1 MAELS
6 AVVEQNPPQEHF
18 SWGVELYRTVSLAV
32 PVILVQVGNLL
43 MGIVDTVIVGKVNSH
58 ELAGVAAG
66 NSLFGAALMASVG
79 LQMGL
84 DTIISQAIGARDIK
98 TCDRCLGQGVLLSLV
113 ASALVTPL
121 LYLASGYYGLTG
133 ATPEVVEATK
143 PYLAAVCWSFP
154 LVMLFNVLLKYWQA
168 CGIVFPASIIMLV
181 ANVINYYAA
190 SAFVAGH
197 WGFPR
202 LGAAGVGYATFASRL
217 FTLVAL
223 SAVSYFLWR
232 KRNAMIARGERPK
245 AIFSAK
251 CVTLL
256 APFQFSSLWT
266 YDAVM
271 MRKVLA
277 LGLPALGQVSLEVG
291 AFSLATTFVS
301 QLGVVPLAT
310 HQIVLTI
317 ASFTFTFP
325 LGLSSACAVRV
336 GILTGAHRMADAVR
350 AGWLGI
356 ALGGGIMACFA
367 LCLYLFA
374 PQLIGFF
381 TNDENVVATSGSI
394 MAWAILFQV
403 FDGIQVAGAG
413 ALRGFGDT
421 KLSFFANLTGHYAVG
436 LVLGL
441 TFCFYKGWGLPGIW
455 LGLAAG
461 LMSTALFIVIAWMK
475 ASRYAIA
482 R

>member
-1 MAELS
+1 
-6 AVVEQNPPQEHF
+6 
-18 SWGVELYRTVSLAV
+18 
-32 PVILVQVGNLL
+32 
-43 MGIVDTVIVGKVNSH
+43 MGIVDTIIVGRVDSR

-84 DTIISQAIGARDIK
+84 DTIISQAIGSKDIK
-98 TCDRCLGQGVLLSLV
+98 TCDKCLGQGLILSL
-113 ASALVTPL
+113 LVSLLTTPL
-121 LYLASGYYGLTG
+121 LYLASGYFGLTG
-133 ATPEVVEATK
+133 AAPEVVQATR

-190 SAFVAGH
+190 TAFVAGT

-223 SAVSYFLWR
+223 ALVSFVLWR
-232 KRNAMIARGERPK
+232 KRNASLLSENELTSEAQLTPRQ
-245 AIFSAK
+245 
-251 CVTLL
+251 VTRL
-256 APFQFSSLWT
+256 APFRFASLWT
-266 YDAVM
+266 YDSSL

-277 LGLPALGQVSLEVG
+277 LGLPAFGQVSLEVG
-291 AFSLATTFVS
+291 AFSLATTLVS
-301 QLGVVPLAT
+301 RLGVIPLAT

-336 GILTGAHRMADAVR
+336 GILTGAKRVSEAIR

-356 ALGGGIMACFA
+356 ILGGSIMACFA
-367 LCLYLFA
+367 AGLWFFGADLVGLF
-374 PQLIGFF
+374 
-381 TNDENVVATSGSI
+381 TTDEKVIAASATI
-394 MAWAILFQV
+394 MGWVILFQI

-413 ALRGFGDT
+413 ALRGLGDT
-421 KLSFFANLTGHYAVG
+421 KLAFFANLTGHYAVG
-436 LVLGL
+436 LVLGI
-441 TFCFYKGWGLPGIW
+441 TFCFYRGWGLQGIW

-475 ASRYAIA
+475 APQRGF
-482 R
+482 